1 MKTPE
6 EILEFAKQME
16 ADERHTMQRASRWG
30 WSMASGAQQAY
41 LNVIDFIEAKGE
53 CGEGAKR
60 TAGDVQ

>member
-16 ADERHTMQRASRWG
+16 ADERATMQRATGWG

-41 LNVIDFIEAKGE
+41 LNVIDFIESKGE
-53 CGEGAKR
+53 QREGDKASHN
-60 TAGDVQ
+60 